1 MCWLEI
7 TVVRCFTE
15 KSRRP
20 MKIDFIGSSVKRRRR
35 RNLNTTAPMRESSR
49 HEGKNRGTKPL
60 PQLSVDFTRFEESR
74 VSAERTVRRNRV
86 QITVRRLESRWNMGQ
101 SFGADE
107 REILRRDF
115 RVSRFLF
122 VCLLA
127 PSLRPPTNSSFII
140 SETRSGGGEGKKTT
154 GVRTVE
160 RVSRIVEIEDHGRIR
175 TGISRDSLRV
185 VGRMLFS
192 LRRTFIAAVY
202 LDRVLELTF
211 LSKRSRLRPARSFD
225 LRGSSVFR
233 PRYWDIVPS
242 CAIIAPSNRSFRFTS
257 SSQIRKAS
265 STSNNRFTVI

>member
-1 MCWLEI
+1 MEYGP
-7 TVVRCFTE
+7 VVW
-15 KSRRP
+15 SRRTR
-20 MKIDFIGSSVKRRRR
+20 DFAARFPRF
-35 RNLNTTAPMRESSR
+35 P
-49 HEGKNRGTKPL
+49 
-60 PQLSVDFTRFEESR
+60 LSVCLPASTQPSSSHEFQFYHLRDEE
-74 VSAERTVRRNRV
+74 
-86 QITVRRLESRWNMGQ
+86 
-101 SFGADE
+101 
-107 REILRRDF
+107 
-115 RVSRFLF
+115 
-122 VCLLA
+122 
-127 PSLRPPTNSSFII
+127 
-140 SETRSGGGEGKKTT
+140 GGGEGKKTT

-175 TGISRDSLRV
+175 TGISCDSPRV